1 MKERTIT
8 VYHVELLDP
17 QEGERQHSYFGSLAA
32 VFDTYPKS
40 RLGVSY
46 DSVRNNYDLR
56 KETVYKNR
64 HCIIRSGVLV
74 TKKQQSKHQKDE
86 DKQTER

>member
-32 VFDTYPKS
+32 VFDTYPKRCTGRPS
-40 RLGVSY
+40 VTSPSKERRL
-46 DSVRNNYDLR
+46 
-56 KETVYKNR
+56 
-64 HCIIRSGVLV
+64 IMPPF
-74 TKKQQSKHQKDE
+74 
-86 DKQTER
+86 